1 MRRYLRG
8 INTHTKHI
16 PVLVE
21 EAFLKLHPQVLK
33 ITTETTSDV
42 KLKSGRKPTHN
53 PMIRSYQK
61 DDLLLEDGRVN
72 LKFSEKME
80 NLILD
85 CMAKK
90 CERT

>member
-1 MRRYLRG
+1 MS
-8 INTHTKHI
+8 
-16 PVLVE
+16 P
-21 EAFLKLHPQVLK
+21 
-33 ITTETTSDV
+33 ETGSGG
-42 KLKSGRKPTHN
+42 KLKAGRKPTHN

-61 DDLLLEDGRVN
+61 DHLLLEDGSVN